1 MWIVDKID
9 VLYTLLP
16 LAFAP
21 CSLGYVGRSF
31 VIGYVLYYTDVYHA
45 KVLNALTACVNHL
58 LRDGR
63 LALTESQYTKCF
75 TLKLRTSHHSGPG
88 TFGASDRNRSR
99 TGYGMGQGPG
109 GGQRAFKGHSP
120 SPLTTTRPPLSLFL
134 SPSHPTS
141 LIPSHLNCTR

>member
-31 VIGYVLYYTDVYHA
+31 VIGYVLYYYCTDVFHA
-45 KVLNALTACVNHL
+45 KVLNALTACVSL
-58 LRDGR
+58 LFVMAVWPSG
-63 LALTESQYTKCF
+63 SQYTYNTKYI

-88 TFGASDRNRSR
+88 AFGASDRNRS
-99 TGYGMGQGPG
+99 
-109 GGQRAFKGHSP
+109 
-120 SPLTTTRPPLSLFL
+120 
-134 SPSHPTS
+134 
-141 LIPSHLNCTR
+141 